1 MATYD
6 FSAPAIP
13 DDGHVWQIGFT
24 SDERKEC
31 LYTVYGVEG
40 EDLRGIV
47 HFPSKLLG
55 CYQSWRCYRVQWA
68 RESPDLTAVVIPE
81 GVDWFDIGAFRGCK
95 NLKSVVLPSTMEY
108 VCEYCFND
116 CTALENVYILCKK
129 EEWRAPSEWAFENC
143 QSVKFHFISSID
155 ELPEELRP
163 RTPEPAPA
171 PAKPAKPKV
180 LGKKGTIKKAAY
192 KGRPNLDV
200 VEIAQ
205 GVKEIGDEA
214 FYSSSLSKIILPEGL
229 ERVGRDSFR
238 NTELKSVKIPAS
250 VKVISVGAF
259 WGCEELEEVEFA
271 GAIEEIENIAFASC
285 PKLKKVVV
293 PAGTLVGDDAFM
305 NSPTE
310 VIRR

>member
-1 MATYD
+1 MAKKLT
-6 FSAPAIP
+6 SASAIP
-13 DDGHVWQIGFT
+13 DDGHVWKIAFS

-31 LYTVYGVEG
+31 LYTLFDVEG
-40 EDLRGIV
+40 EGLSGAV
-47 HFPSKLLG
+47 HFPSKLKG
-55 CYQSWRCYRVQWA
+55 FEKWKCYRLEWLTP
-68 RESPDLTAVVIPE
+68 SPDLTAVVIPE
-81 GVDWFDIGAFRGCK
+81 GVTFLSPGSFQGCK
-95 NLKSVVLPSTMEY
+95 NLKSAVLPSTMHG
-108 VCEYCFND
+108 VADYCFND
-116 CTALENVYILCKK
+116 CEALENVYVLCGK
-129 EEWRAPSEWAFENC
+129 EGWKEPSEWAFENC
-143 QSVKFHFISSID
+143 RSVKFHFVSSID
-155 ELPEELRP
+155 ELPEELLP

-285 PKLKKVVV
+285 PKLKRVVV